1 MTAAPIPGVGVV
13 CIDDG
18 AILLV
23 QRGRGAGAGL
33 WAVPGGKVR
42 LGERLTDAAVREV
55 REETGL
61 DVAVGGVVWVGEAI
75 GPGNPP
81 AYHFTLTDFAG
92 TVTGGRLQAG
102 DDAADARWVPLGE
115 VAGLPL
121 TPTMIDLLE
130 AIDG

>member
-1 MTAAPIPGVGVV
+1 MTPSPIPGVGVV

-42 LGERLTDAAVREV
+42 LGERLTDAAVREA

-75 GPGNPP
+75 GPGDPP
-81 AYHFTLTDFAG
+81 AYHFTLTDFVG
-92 TVTGGRLQAG
+92 TVTGGRLRAG
-102 DDAADARWVPLGE
+102 DDAADVRWVPLGE
-115 VAGLPL
+115 VAELPL
-121 TPTMIDLLE
+121 TPTMLDLLE
-130 AIDG
+130 VIDG